1 MSHPGPDGIRRVRA
15 YHLVCGLIDAV
26 LAVLTRRRVGPAQ
39 LPAGPL
45 LIAPNHVSSA
55 DPLVVACAVL
65 RRGRIPRFVIR
76 AEVMAWPVVGPVLRY
91 FDHLP
96 LDRDAKGDL
105 SRLEPIERA
114 LRRGE
119 CVVVYPEGKLT
130 PREDLMPGKGQP
142 GVALLSAATGAPIV
156 PVATWGTHELLR
168 DRRSTLLAR
177 PPRRPRIDVAFGQPL
192 PPVAAGSLSDA
203 VRATRAV
210 MTALTELTEQV
221 RGGWER
227 ADSGSRAVADA
238 P

>member
-1 MSHPGPDGIRRVRA
+1 MSKQQDGVRRVRA

-26 LAVLTRRRVGPAQ
+26 LAVLTKRRVGPAQ
-39 LPAGPL
+39 LPPGPL

-65 RRGRIPRFVIR
+65 RRGRVPRFVIR
-76 AEVMAWPVVGPVLRY
+76 AEVMRWPVVGAVLRY

-96 LDRDAKGDL
+96 LDRDAKGDT

-130 PREDLMPGKGQP
+130 PREDLMPGRGQP

-168 DRRSTLLAR
+168 DRRSTLLAW
-177 PPRRPRIDVAFGQPL
+177 PPRRPRVDVVFGRAL
-192 PPVAAGSLSDA
+192 PPVAPGSLSDA
-203 VRATRAV
+203 VRATRAL
-210 MTALTELTEQV
+210 MAELTELTAQA
-221 RGGWER
+221 RRGWER

>member
-1 MSHPGPDGIRRVRA
+1 MSEQEQGIRRVRA
-15 YHLVCGLIDAV
+15 YHLVCGVIDAV
-26 LAVLTRRRVGPAQ
+26 LALLTRRNVGPAQ
-39 LPAGPL
+39 LPPGPL

-65 RRGRIPRFVIR
+65 RRGRVPRFVIR
-76 AEVMAWPVVGPVLRY
+76 AEVMAWPVVGAVLRY

-96 LDRDAKGDL
+96 LDRDAKGDA

-119 CVVVYPEGKLT
+119 CVVVYPEGRLT

-142 GVALLSAATGAPIV
+142 GVALLSAVTGAPIV

-168 DRRSTLLAR
+168 ERRSTLLAR
-177 PPRRPRIDVAFGQPL
+177 PPRRPRIEVVFGRPL
-192 PPVAAGSLSDA
+192 PAVAAGSLSDA
-203 VRATRAV
+203 VRATRSLMA
-210 MTALTELTEQV
+210 ELTDLTGRAQ
-221 RGGWER
+221 RRWER
-227 ADSGSRAVADA
+227 VDSGSRAGAGA